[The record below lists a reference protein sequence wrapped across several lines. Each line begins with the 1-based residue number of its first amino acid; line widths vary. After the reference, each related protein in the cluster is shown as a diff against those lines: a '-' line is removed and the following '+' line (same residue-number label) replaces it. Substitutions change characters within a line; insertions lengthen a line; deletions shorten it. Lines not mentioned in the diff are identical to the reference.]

1 LKVIWDMSAKR
12 RDSMIRRIRRS
23 LPWFGAVAAL
33 LLLAL
38 PVRADDIEP
47 EPYVEEDLEPEPE
60 PEPEVEAE
68 VEEEAETETAAAAEF
83 DRNGPFLMA
92 GGGYSFEN
100 FSGVGPLNVDDSPNL
115 IFHAGWRVDPYA
127 AAVIDFEWN
136 SGFDTNFEGNGV
148 ELETYLTTIG
158 MKIYALKGRFQPFLH
173 PSMGIIVARFD
184 AGGLGSDSKTAI
196 ALRGGGGFDYYVTE
210 NLFVSLSAYYVFPA
224 HSEVKDFQYV
234 PVSAAVGWR
243 F

>member
-1 LKVIWDMSAKR
+1 MKPHF
-12 RDSMIRRIRRS
+12 RS
-23 LPWFGAVAAL
+23 RVLAVFWF
-33 LLLAL
+33 
-38 PVRADDIEP
+38 
-47 EPYVEEDLEPEPE
+47 
-60 PEPEVEAE
+60 
-68 VEEEAETETAAAAEF
+68 AAASLHALQAGAQSTAEY
-83 DRNGPFLMA
+83 DRNGPYLML

-100 FSGVGPLNVDDSPNL
+100 FKDVGPSNNDDSPNL
-115 IFHAGWRVDPYA
+115 IFQAGWRVHPNA

-136 SGFDTNFEGNGV
+136 PGFDTNFEGTGV

-173 PSMGIIVARFD
+173 PSIGIIEMKFD
-184 AGGLGSDSKTAI
+184 ADGGGSDSRTAI
-196 ALRGGGGFDYYVTE
+196 ALRGGGGIDVYVTE

-224 HSEVKDFQYV
+224 HSDLNDIQYV